1 MPQFSTHLVE
11 LKFFKCII
19 SIGFLN
25 SQTTLSGCLL
35 NFIYMSGFMKTVS
48 ISKQE
53 TCHFST
59 KYTGFSINRRLSTCH
74 CGTWKP
80 TLLEAPQLNTFHLAR
95 LSCKGN
101 DDFLVPKATLWPTH
115 PAQLMMTSGPD
126 LVARPCPLCGTPLD
140 IIPLVLK
147 RASFAPFWQR
157 LHKSRHYRDQL
168 NLVSIPSL
176 SFPFFFSLL
185 SLNLSNYCLNS
196 QLYGKYMQ
204 KILRTCWTKVR
215 SVLDSIQF
223 NVTFKHNYRQPC
235 WNKMIR
241 SQVVD

>member
-1 MPQFSTHLVE
+1 
-11 LKFFKCII
+11 
-19 SIGFLN
+19 
-25 SQTTLSGCLL
+25 
-35 NFIYMSGFMKTVS
+35 MKTVS

-126 LVARPCPLCGTPLD
+126 LVARPCPLCGTSLD

-176 SFPFFFSLL
+176 SFPFFFH
-185 SLNLSNYCLNS
+185 YCLSISLITVWIHNS
-196 QLYGKYMQ
+196 MENICRKYWGHVE
-204 KILRTCWTKVR
+204 LRYAQC
-215 SVLDSIQF
+215 
-223 NVTFKHNYRQPC
+223 
-235 WNKMIR
+235 
-241 SQVVD
+241 

>member
-25 SQTTLSGCLL
+25 SQTALSGCLL

-59 KYTGFSINRRLSTCH
+59 KCTGFSINRRLSTCH

-101 DDFLVPKATLWPTH
+101 DDFLVAKATL
-115 PAQLMMTSGPD
+115 
-126 LVARPCPLCGTPLD
+126 
-140 IIPLVLK
+140 
-147 RASFAPFWQR
+147 
-157 LHKSRHYRDQL
+157 
-168 NLVSIPSL
+168 
-176 SFPFFFSLL
+176 
-185 SLNLSNYCLNS
+185 
-196 QLYGKYMQ
+196 
-204 KILRTCWTKVR
+204 
-215 SVLDSIQF
+215 
-223 NVTFKHNYRQPC
+223 
-235 WNKMIR
+235 
-241 SQVVD
+241 